1 MSYLI
6 ATHLVMFFDQPVG
19 LARRREAGWRMSG
32 LRLVYQ
38 GPRRLIDQGSQ
49 IAGKEENYK
58 EGYKEAEVSFDVGRR

>member
-1 MSYLI
+1 
-6 ATHLVMFFDQPVG
+6 
-19 LARRREAGWRMSG
+19 MSG

-58 EGYKEAEVSFDVGRR
+58 ERYKEAEVSFDVGRR